1 MLWMHSGLD
10 EQLHSLQTLVPDG
23 HRLSTDNTIIVT
35 VEEFLTFPLTNI
47 VNTVKLQSFWPSF
60 YTKMSHKIWIQR
72 QNWADSIMN

>member
-1 MLWMHSGLD
+1 MHSGLD

-47 VNTVKLQSFWPSF
+47 VNTVKLQSF
-60 YTKMSHKIWIQR
+60 
-72 QNWADSIMN
+72 